1 MAETKRDYY
10 EVLGLQKGASDDEIK
25 KAYRKLAKKYHPD
38 MNPGDKAAEQKFK
51 EVNEAYAVL
60 SDPEKKS
67 KYDQFGHAAF
77 DPNAGFGGNGGFG
90 GFGGFG
96 FDGGDI
102 DLGDIFSS
110 FFGGGST
117 SSARRKNAPRR
128 GSDIALRLTISF
140 EEAAFGCKKQV
151 TYTRTCQC
159 AKCNGTGAANGSTPQ
174 TCPDCQGRGQIRVS
188 QRSAFGMVQTTRTC
202 DRCGGTG
209 KIIQN
214 PCDVCHGTGL
224 DKERRQETVPIPA
237 GTYDG
242 LTLSIRGQG
251 NAGVNG
257 GGAGDILIT
266 VMVQP
271 HPIFTRQNYDL
282 YCEIPLTFVEAALG
296 GQIEIPTLEGT
307 VTYTIP
313 EGTQSGT
320 EFVLKGKGV
329 QNLNG
334 RGKGDLHFR
343 TIVEVPKGLNNKQKD
358 LLRQFGASC
367 ADKNY
372 QKHHSFF
379 KRFKNQ

>member
-110 FFGGGST
+110 FFGGGT
-117 SSARRKNAPRR
+117 ASSARRKNAPRR

-159 AKCNGTGAANGSTPQ
+159 AKCHGTGAANGSTPQ

-209 KIIQN
+209 KIIHN

-358 LLRQFGASC
+358 LLRLFGASC